1 MLAHQGIPRAFTVY
15 PDTVG
20 PGFPR
25 CYEEHRIMME
35 LTYIYSV
42 VSRAI
47 LLCSM
52 LIANRCGQL
61 AQMSEQT
68 PRGPHSGHAHAAND
82 NGARANF
89 ELRILTERLSLNDDQ
104 QVQVKSALAEQEQEF
119 AELREEMRNDPDAPG
134 VTGDKLRAIRQ
145 TTDAKVAALLSEEQQ
160 ARFAV
165 WVDERN
171 AAIEHR
177 RYRHETPS
185 APEQVGEPL
194 SLI

>member
-1 MLAHQGIPRAFTVY
+1 MI
-15 PDTVG
+15 
-20 PGFPR
+20 
-25 CYEEHRIMME
+25 E

-47 LLCSM
+47 LLCSV
-52 LIANRCGQL
+52 LIANRCSVI
-61 AQMSEQT
+61 AQMSGQP
-68 PRGPHSGHAHAAND
+68 PRDTNSGHAHAAN

-89 ELRILTERLSLNDDQ
+89 ELRVLTERLSLSDEQ
-104 QVQVKSALAEQEQEF
+104 QLRVKLALAEQEQEF
-119 AELREEMRNDPDAPG
+119 AELREEMRNDPNAPG
-134 VTGDKLRAIRQ
+134 ATADKLRAIRQ
-145 TTDAKVAALLSEEQQ
+145 ATDAKVAALLSEEQQ
-160 ARFAV
+160 AGFAV

-177 RYRHETPS
+177 RQRNAEETPA

>member
-1 MLAHQGIPRAFTVY
+1 MI
-15 PDTVG
+15 
-20 PGFPR
+20 
-25 CYEEHRIMME
+25 E

-42 VSRAI
+42 VSRAV

-52 LIANRCGQL
+52 LIANRCGL
-61 AQMSEQT
+61 IAQVSEQT
-68 PRGPHSGHAHAAND
+68 PRDPQSGHAHAAN

-89 ELRILTERLSLNDDQ
+89 ELRVLTERLSLSDEQ

-119 AELREEMRNDPDAPG
+119 AELREEMRNDPNAPG

-145 TTDAKVAALLSEEQQ
+145 ATDAKVAALLSEEQQ
-160 ARFAV
+160 AGFAV

-177 RYRHETPS
+177 RHRYEEEPP
-185 APEQVGEPL
+185 AAEQVGEPL